1 MSMST
6 PYAYAYGPPKDH
18 HEYPPLVMNVPIVD
32 MERGISECPD
42 QLVIFFFPFGAVADF
57 VRVVWPGGPG
67 FVRFVKLGLL
77 FDLLGSVPVVWSGT
91 SKMRI

>member
-42 QLVIFFFPFGAVADF
+42 QLVIFFFPSELWRISF
-57 VRVVWPGGPG
+57 
-67 FVRFVKLGLL
+67 
-77 FDLLGSVPVVWSGT
+77 VWSGLVV
-91 SKMRI
+91 RDL